1 MTGPAAPHLWWDDAW
16 AVFTVLLIDIFMAA
30 IEFISRIQVFPFLD
44 VEFVSPNSSLKPN
57 IPGRSRSHPTT
68 CVHNSSVPL
77 HGSCLSSYYP
87 PQSKLIPEDIRSARI
102 SILFTVIRLSVGTL
116 RKILSYA
123 FIVFLTIWAVLF
135 AQVWWVCEREPG
147 WKDAP
152 LPQCDLGLNV
162 AVVQVI
168 TDVLCDAFLIFVPLR
183 LVWNIRLTRPQKIR
197 ITAIF
202 STTIVTTC
210 VSMSHAFFVLHAG
223 ELKKALAAI
232 VQDAVSLIVAN
243 LSVLI
248 AYLFRTG
255 TEEPE
260 SAPTFGTRSIITFGG
275 SGKKR
280 NPAITTTYITTE
292 TMDHE
297 DPAVITQK
305 TLGSTVDG
313 GEE

>member
-1 MTGPAAPHLWWDDAW
+1 MSEVTISQVRITNFVLTALETTVTVVRLYDRASLWWDDAW
-16 AVFTVLLIDIFMAA
+16 SAFTVLPIDIFMPAVEIHLQDPAQHSQEVKIAA
-30 IEFISRIQVFPFLD
+30 
-44 VEFVSPNSSLKPN
+44 
-57 IPGRSRSHPTT
+57 
-68 CVHNSSVPL
+68 
-77 HGSCLSSYYP
+77 YYMCA
-87 PQSKLIPEDIRSARI
+87 QLFYAVAWSARI

-162 AVVQVI
+162 AVAQVI
-168 TDVLCDAFLIFVPLR
+168 TDVLCDAFLIFVPLC
-183 LVWNIRLTRPQKIR
+183 LKIR

-210 VSMSHAFFVLHAG
+210 VSMSHAFFVLRAG
-223 ELKKALAAI
+223 ELKEALAAI

-248 AYLFRTG
+248 AYLFRIG

-292 TMDHE
+292 TMVHE

-305 TLGSTVDG
+305 TLGSTVYG
-313 GEE
+313 GEESQLYMKGHVMTRI

>member
-1 MTGPAAPHLWWDDAW
+1 CGPL
-16 AVFTVLLIDIFMAA
+16 
-30 IEFISRIQVFPFLD
+30 
-44 VEFVSPNSSLKPN
+44 
-57 IPGRSRSHPTT
+57 
-68 CVHNSSVPL
+68 
-77 HGSCLSSYYP
+77 
-87 PQSKLIPEDIRSARI
+87 ARI

-152 LPQCDLGLNV
+152 LAQCDLGLNV
-162 AVVQVI
+162 AVAQVI

-183 LVWNIRLTRPQKIR
+183 LVWNIRLMRPQKIR
-197 ITAIF
+197 ITTIF

-210 VSMSHAFFVLHAG
+210 VSMNHAFFVLRAG
-223 ELKKALAAI
+223 GLKEALAAI
-232 VQDAVSLIVAN
+232 VQDTVSLIVAN

-248 AYLFRTG
+248 AYLFRIG

-292 TMDHE
+292 TMVHE

-313 GEE
+313 GKGVSSI